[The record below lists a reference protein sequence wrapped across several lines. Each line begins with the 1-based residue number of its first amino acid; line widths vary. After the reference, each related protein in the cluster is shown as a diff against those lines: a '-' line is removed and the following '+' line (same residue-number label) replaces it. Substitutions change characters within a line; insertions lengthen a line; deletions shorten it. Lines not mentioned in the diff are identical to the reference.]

1 MDWRFHLFM
10 YKIKD
15 EKNQINKYLDHFSE
29 RENEKL
35 ELFLIVGQYVPDL
48 KNEKALQLFDLK
60 C

>member
-1 MDWRFHLFM
+1 M

-35 ELFLIVGQYVPDL
+35 ELFLIVGKYVPDL
-48 KNEKALQLFDLK
+48 KNEKALQLL
-60 C
+60 

>member
-1 MDWRFHLFM
+1 M

-35 ELFLIVGQYVPDL
+35 ELFLIVGQYVAWFKKWESTPTIVIWNADL
-48 KNEKALQLFDLK
+48 
-60 C
+60 